1 MDKSKEFSPI
11 IETLLEGMDSFLSTK
26 TVVGEAREIGGVTIV
41 PLINV
46 SFGLGAGTFS
56 KESKT
61 NGGGGLGGKMSPNA
75 LLIISDDDVR
85 LMRIQSDKNIDRV
98 LELAPVLLKKIKNRK
113 KDDPLDD
120 LDISDFTDENI

>member
-1 MDKSKEFSPI
+1 MDKSKEFNPI
-11 IETLLEGMDSFLSTK
+11 IETLFEGMDSFLSTK